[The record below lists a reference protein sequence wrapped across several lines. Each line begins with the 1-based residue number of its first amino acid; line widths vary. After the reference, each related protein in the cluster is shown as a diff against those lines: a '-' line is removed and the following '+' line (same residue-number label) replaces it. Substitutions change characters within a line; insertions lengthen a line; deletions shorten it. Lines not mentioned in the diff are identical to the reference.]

1 MDAKENQMQQI
12 ITRCRGDEEFKKRL
26 MADPAKIFD
35 AEGVNVPDGVSI
47 RVVEDTDQVRTLII
61 PPEPSHLDDDQ
72 LNGITGGSLCKAI
85 LRTGIICAFHK
96 LPLPAGEGWGGGSK
110 T

>member
-1 MDAKENQMQQI
+1 METAENPMQKI
-12 ITRCRGDEEFKKRL
+12 ITRCWEDEEFKKRL
-26 MADPAKIFD
+26 MADPAKILD

-72 LNGITGGSLCKAI
+72 LNGITGGSLCKTI
-85 LRTGIICAFHK
+85 YLTVG
-96 LPLPAGEGWGGGSK
+96 
-110 T
+110 